1 MTDAHTHI
9 LPGIDDGAADV
20 EQSLA
25 MLRAQK
31 QQGVDTVLLT
41 PHFYREEESIDAF
54 LTRRQASFD
63 ALLAAIGDEPMPRLV
78 LGAEVYWYPGISRE
92 EELHKLCIEGTKLLL
107 LELPYAPWT
116 DRILEEL
123 DIIPVLTGLTPL
135 IAHVDRY
142 FHFQRK
148 GQIPLLQQMGFPI
161 QLNAAGFRGVL
172 WRRKLLPILRS
183 GKCCIGSDCH
193 GPEFRRPCMDEAAA
207 YLSKHPDLKYALH
220 WQPL

>member
-20 EQSLA
+20 DKSLA
-25 MLRAQK
+25 MLRIQR

-41 PHFYREEESIDAF
+41 PHFYREEESIEGF
-54 LTRRQASFD
+54 LTRRQAAYD
-63 ALLAAIGDEPMPRLV
+63 ALMAAVGDEPVPKLV

-92 EELHKLCIEGTKLLL
+92 EELHKLCLEGTDLLL

-116 DRILEEL
+116 DRILEEV
-123 DIIPVLTGLTPL
+123 DAIPALRGLTPL

-142 FHFQRK
+142 FRFQRQ

-161 QLNAAGFRGVL
+161 QLNASGFRGF
-172 WRRKLLPILRS
+172 WRRRKLLPLLRG

-193 GPEFRRPCMDEAAA
+193 TPDFRGPCMNVAEAFLRK
-207 YLSKHPDLKYALH
+207 YPDLQYALH
-220 WQPL
+220 WQP

>member
-25 MLRAQK
+25 MLRLQRR
-31 QQGVDTVLLT
+31 QGVDTVLLT
-41 PHFYREEESIDAF
+41 PHFYREEESIEAF
-54 LTRRQASFD
+54 LTRRQASYD
-63 ALLAAIGDEPMPRLV
+63 ALIAAIGDEPMPKLV

-92 EELHKLCIEGTKLLL
+92 EELRKLCLEGTDILL

-116 DRILEEL
+116 DSILEEV
-123 DIIPVLTGLTPL
+123 DAIPALRGITPL

-142 FHFQRK
+142 FRFQK
-148 GQIPLLQQMGFPI
+148 QGQIPLLQRMGFPV
-161 QLNAAGFRGVL
+161 QLNASGFRGF
-172 WRRKLLPILRS
+172 WRSRKLLPILRS

-193 GPEFRRPCMDEAAA
+193 TPDFRGPCMDVAAA
-207 YLSKHPDLKYALH
+207 WLKKYPDLQSALH
-220 WQPL
+220 WKPI